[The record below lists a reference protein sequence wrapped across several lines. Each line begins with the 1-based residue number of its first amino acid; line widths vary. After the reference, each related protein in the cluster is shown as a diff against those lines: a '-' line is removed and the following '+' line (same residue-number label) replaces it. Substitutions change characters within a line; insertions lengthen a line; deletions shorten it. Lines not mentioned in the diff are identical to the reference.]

1 MRKISS
7 ESSPCKW
14 EVMLGVSLPVFLV
27 ASRLLATV
35 SKLSQERT
43 SCWTKST
50 VIFTLV
56 PPTWGLVWEL
66 PYTWIC
72 PDTLRREQ
80 RLWQRDVRNFTYSQ
94 EEPGENPV
102 VRQVLLTISPTSTD
116 WDTPR
121 LNWSKRLLAESM
133 FC

>member
-14 EVMLGVSLPVFLV
+14 EVMLGVSLTVSH
-27 ASRLLATV
+27 AESRLLATV

-56 PPTWGLVWEL
+56 PPTWGQVREL

-72 PDTLRREQ
+72 LDTPRRGQ
-80 RLWQRDVRNFTYSQ
+80 RLW
-94 EEPGENPV
+94 
-102 VRQVLLTISPTSTD
+102 
-116 WDTPR
+116 
-121 LNWSKRLLAESM
+121 
-133 FC
+133 